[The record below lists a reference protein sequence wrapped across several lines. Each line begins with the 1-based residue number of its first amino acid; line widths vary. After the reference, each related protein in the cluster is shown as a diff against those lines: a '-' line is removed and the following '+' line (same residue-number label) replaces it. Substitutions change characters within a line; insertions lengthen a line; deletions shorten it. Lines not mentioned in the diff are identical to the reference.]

1 MLSVEEHLDCGLVG
15 RAGCHGHDEPGS
27 QCLLKL
33 LWRRHI
39 VQMDLHLMATSQG
52 DIVKARVHS
61 MAKDKARQIETTS
74 NLHLWHGNP
83 FLLKVSSSYGGF
95 WVEEYGGRAV
105 WNWGTRDFNLHV
117 HV

>member
-52 DIVKARVHS
+52 EIVKARVHS
-61 MAKDKARQIETTS
+61 TAKGQSNNRLRPQATYIFGMAIHFFSKSPAVMEGFGLRSME
-74 NLHLWHGNP
+74 
-83 FLLKVSSSYGGF
+83 GG
-95 WVEEYGGRAV
+95 VC
-105 WNWGTRDFNLHV
+105 GTGALGISTCT
-117 HV
+117 